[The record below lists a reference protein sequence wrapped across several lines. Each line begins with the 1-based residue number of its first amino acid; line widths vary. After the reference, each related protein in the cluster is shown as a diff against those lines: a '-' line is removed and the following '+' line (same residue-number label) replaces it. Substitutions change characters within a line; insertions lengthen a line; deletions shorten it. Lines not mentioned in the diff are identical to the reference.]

1 MEETATV
8 GPGPGMDVLS
18 PGAVALERRAGV
30 VERLRELDRASAR
43 ADAARLRGL
52 NDLRVEAEA
61 VHAGSA
67 AALENAV
74 GVRARVGFGESSD
87 LERRSVRAE
96 AAAALRISERVA
108 GTQLEFAKALCTELT
123 ATMDALTVGDI
134 SEYHARLIWEHAC
147 LVPADDR
154 RVFEEQ
160 ALVAARR
167 LSTARLKGRLRGI
180 QQRLHPEAAIER
192 HRQAVDTRDV
202 WVDPAADGMA
212 ILSALLPAATAVAAA
227 DRIEEYAR
235 GITGDPHETRTVLQV
250 RADVF
255 AEFVLGGEAGAWRI
269 TPTVQVVVPALSL
282 LGHSE
287 ELAILDGYGPID
299 L

>member
-1 MEETATV
+1 MHRADRDDGCADRGGHLRV
-8 GPGPGMDVLS
+8 PRAADLGARL
-18 PGAVALERRAGV
+18 PGARRRPAWVRGAGV
-30 VERLRELDRASAR
+30 GRGAEVEHRPVEGQ
-43 ADAARLRGL
+43 AAR
-52 NDLRVEAEA
+52 
-61 VHAGSA
+61 HSA
-67 AALENAV
+67 AA
-74 GVRARVGFGESSD
+74 D
-87 LERRSVRAE
+87 
-96 AAAALRISERVA
+96 
-108 GTQLEFAKALCTELT
+108 
-123 ATMDALTVGDI
+123 
-134 SEYHARLIWEHAC
+134 
-147 LVPADDR
+147 
-154 RVFEEQ
+154 
-160 ALVAARR
+160 
-167 LSTARLKGRLRGI
+167 
-180 QQRLHPEAAIER
+180 PEAAIER
-192 HRQAVDTRDV
+192 HRAAVERRDV

-235 GITGDPHETRTVLQV
+235 GITGDPHETRTVPQV